1 MRVNVRVRHI
11 YVARL
16 GCGWFLLADVFFCR
30 SLLPFVVVAAVVVC
44 RLLLVVVAVGD
55 GGGCGAV
62 AAAAAVAA
70 A

>member
-30 SLLPFVVVAAVVVC
+30 AVYCLLLLLLLLLFVVC
-44 RLLLVVVAVGD
+44 CLLWLLLVMVVAV
-55 GGGCGAV
+55 V
-62 AAAAAVAA
+62 L
-70 A
+70 